1 MNLFTTDIV
10 KSMTFENLFSSML
23 YYIETDFHLNLL
35 LKKSMTLELS
45 KNNWAFFLPTLLL
58 NIKNKMI
65 NSISIQIMKLINQL
79 IA

>member
-45 KNNWAFFLPTLLL
+45 KNNWASFLPTLLL

>member
-35 LKKSMTLELS
+35 LKKSMTLELC